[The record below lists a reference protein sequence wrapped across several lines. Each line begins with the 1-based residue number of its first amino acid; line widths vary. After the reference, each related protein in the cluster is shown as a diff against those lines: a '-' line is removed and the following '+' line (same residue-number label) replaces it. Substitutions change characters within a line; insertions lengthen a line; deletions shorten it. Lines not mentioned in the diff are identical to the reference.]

1 LCLGAGRF
9 VNARG
14 WLRISGETSAVAQT
28 QGFPRGVSCP
38 AAVDSKRVAVD
49 EAALL
54 RVGEKGDG
62 CGDIVRGSEASHG
75 NAARNIS
82 VRVAS
87 TRLIG
92 CIHFGFHPTG
102 TDGVDAKAAPAPF
115 SSKSARQA
123 DEAVF

>member
-1 LCLGAGRF
+1 MSTRAAGSK
-9 VNARG
+9 
-14 WLRISGETSAVAQT
+14 ISAKALAMAQT
-28 QGFPRGVSCP
+28 QRLPGSIRGP
-38 AAVDSKRVAVD
+38 AAVHGKGVSVD

-54 RVGEKGDG
+54 RVREKGDG
-62 CGDIVRGSEASHG
+62 IRDVVRLGEASHG
-75 NAARNIS
+75 HAARNIG
-82 VRVAS
+82 VGVAS
-87 TRLIG
+87 TRLVG